1 MAKNRHNR
9 KLLAFAMLVVAS
21 ESVQAEVNP
30 MDLNALIGQAVLTHP
45 LVGSAVAEERA
56 AAEGV
61 TAAKLGLLP
70 TPSITT
76 GDDIDNGL
84 VSQARIRQPIWT
96 GGQLTANI
104 NQAIYDNKAATAYIF
119 EQQNTVAK
127 NTIDIWQSY
136 IYAVALQDL
145 YLENLERLK
154 EFEQMMQRRVEQGVS
169 ARIELDLVTN
179 RILQDQ
185 NALQGAIEQQRIAEA
200 RLAQMVGDQVSARSG
215 QVPIHLLVQYAK
227 EQSRGFGEL
236 AFSDVSQKNPSVV
249 RQQYQVEAARQ
260 EVKAQRASRYPS
272 LYVQYEHTY
281 YHDRDRDNQK
291 KDFTWGLSYDPGAG
305 FSNIALARASE
316 ARVQSLIQNQEAAR
330 RTAMEDIQTQYQ
342 QFIGSRDKELSLTA
356 AVAGAQIVTNSYRR
370 QFIAGRKSWLEVLN
384 AVREHSQYQQSL
396 LEVQAQMVASF
407 YKLQVD
413 FGMMPWQAG
422 STLGEPVTE
431 FRPYVAL
438 TDWLGSVN
446 TDVFSK
452 PTADEEYL
460 LNGDGLVQEDV
471 DYELIQNELIQ
482 NEPQTES
489 VTDKLIEDKVYDN
502 SIEDAFTEDTSIK
515 ATSVADLMDKSQ
527 QSVSKSGQSVAK
539 DTTTAKLVSEE
550 ASSAMSQP
558 VVQSVVTTSYKLAK
572 TDEAKLAESINKVLP
587 SANTESTTNEAATD

>member
-1 MAKNRHNR
+1 M
-9 KLLAFAMLVVAS
+9 
-21 ESVQAEVNP
+21 
-30 MDLNALIGQAVLTHP
+30 
-45 LVGSAVAEERA
+45 
-56 AAEGV
+56 
-61 TAAKLGLLP
+61 
-70 TPSITT
+70 
-76 GDDIDNGL
+76 
-84 VSQARIRQPIWT
+84 
-96 GGQLTANI
+96 
-104 NQAIYDNKAATAYIF
+104 
-119 EQQNTVAK
+119 
-127 NTIDIWQSY
+127 
-136 IYAVALQDL
+136 
-145 YLENLERLK
+145 
-154 EFEQMMQRRVEQGVS
+154 
-169 ARIELDLVTN
+169 
-179 RILQDQ
+179 
-185 NALQGAIEQQRIAEA
+185 
-200 RLAQMVGDQVSARSG
+200 
-215 QVPIHLLVQYAK
+215 
-227 EQSRGFGEL
+227 
-236 AFSDVSQKNPSVV
+236 
-249 RQQYQVEAARQ
+249 
-260 EVKAQRASRYPS
+260 
-272 LYVQYEHTY
+272 
-281 YHDRDRDNQK
+281 
-291 KDFTWGLSYDPGAG
+291 
-305 FSNIALARASE
+305 
-316 ARVQSLIQNQEAAR
+316 QSLIQNQEAAR

-460 LNGDGLVQEDV
+460 LNGDGLAQEDV

-502 SIEDAFTEDTSIK
+502 SIED
-515 ATSVADLMDKSQ
+515 TSVADLMDKSQ

-539 DTTTAKLVSEE
+539 DTATAKLVSEE
-550 ASSAMSQP
+550 ASSVASQP
-558 VVQSVVTTSYKLAK
+558 VVQSVVTTSYKLTK